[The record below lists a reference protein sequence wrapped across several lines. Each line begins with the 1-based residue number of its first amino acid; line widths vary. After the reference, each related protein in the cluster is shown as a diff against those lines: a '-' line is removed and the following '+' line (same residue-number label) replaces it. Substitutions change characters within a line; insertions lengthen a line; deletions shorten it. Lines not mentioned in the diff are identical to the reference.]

1 MSPDESDSRPGQVV
15 GAKIRAAR
23 RAMKLTQNQLARP
36 DFSVSYISAIERGQI
51 QPSLRALAILA
62 ARLGLST
69 TQLLAEQAADG
80 VVHSHSLHKLL
91 QRQEAIE
98 LVFLEAEVSLQQ
110 GEALQAGEQLQ
121 QIATKNLK
129 RRQQAQLQYLLGWAY
144 LQMAQFEESKNAL
157 LEAARFAKDPGVFSS
172 LNLQIMNMLGNM
184 YAATHNYTEALG
196 SYQQCL
202 DLLASDHQRDPLF
215 MIQVYTNK
223 GECYM
228 RLNQME
234 QAVKMFQQ
242 AAGLTEELASAEQ
255 LRSTYAI
262 MCHYHAKVG
271 EYELAALHGEK
282 CLYLYGQEARLR
294 ARGELYHRI
303 CRAVMDRDQEQAR
316 AFLEAALQ
324 RESEGWDSLSVA
336 SITLNM
342 AAWYL
347 AHDRVAEAKEYAWK
361 AYEGARPF
369 EETIIAAEALL
380 LLGQIAYAE
389 SRDGA
394 GDARFADGLAM
405 LKRLGMREELAEGLV
420 RYAQLLEDRGRPEE
434 ALRYWKQAFEIR
446 QKSTQTGEV
455 AS

>member
-1 MSPDESDSRPGQVV
+1 MSPDESDSRPGRVV

-23 RAMKLTQNQLARP
+23 RAMKLTQSQLARP

-69 TQLLAEQAADG
+69 TQLLAEQTADG

-98 LVFLEAEVSLQQ
+98 LMFLEAEVSLQQ

-172 LNLQIMNMLGNM
+172 MNLQILNMLGSM
-184 YAATHNYTEALG
+184 FAATHNYAEALG
-196 SYQQCL
+196 SYQRCL
-202 DLLASDHQRDPLF
+202 DLLASDQQRNPFF
-215 MIQVYTNK
+215 MIQVYTNM

-228 RLNQME
+228 RLNQLE

-242 AAGLTEELASAEQ
+242 AAGLTGELASTEQ
-255 LRSTYAI
+255 LRSMYASI
-262 MCHYHAKVG
+262 CLYHTNVG
-271 EYELAALHGEK
+271 EYELAALNGEK
-282 CLYLYGQEARLR
+282 CLHLYDQEARLR
-294 ARGELYHRI
+294 GRGELYYRI
-303 CRAVMDRDQEQAR
+303 CRAVMVRDQEQAR
-316 AFLEAALQ
+316 AFLEAALRQ
-324 RESEGWDSLSVA
+324 ESEGWDSLSVA
-336 SITLNM
+336 SITLNL

-347 AHDRVAEAKEYAWK
+347 AHDRVAEAKEYARK
-361 AYEGARPF
+361 AYEGAQPF
-369 EETIIAAEALL
+369 EETIIAAETSL
-380 LLGQIAYAE
+380 LLGQIAYTE
-389 SRDGA
+389 SRDEEG
-394 GDARFADGLAM
+394 GARFADGLAM
-405 LKRLGMREELAEGLV
+405 LERLGLREELAEWLV
-420 RYAQLLEDRGRPEE
+420 RYAQLLEDGGRTEE
-434 ALRYWKQAFEIR
+434 ALRYWKRVVEFR
-446 QKSTQTGEV
+446 QR
-455 AS
+455 

>member
-1 MSPDESDSRPGQVV
+1 MSPDESDSRPGRVV
-15 GAKIRAAR
+15 GAKIRATR
-23 RAMKLTQNQLARP
+23 RALKLTQSQLARP

-69 TQLLAEQAADG
+69 TQLLAEQTTDG
-80 VVHSHSLHKLL
+80 VVHSHTLHKLL
-91 QRQEAIE
+91 QRQEAVE
-98 LVFLEAEVSLQQ
+98 LTFLEAEVSLQQ
-110 GEALQAGEQLQ
+110 GKALQAGEQLQ

-129 RRQQAQLQYLLGWAY
+129 RQQQAQLQYLLGRAY
-144 LQMAQFEESKNAL
+144 LQMAQFEESKHAL

-172 LNLQIMNMLGNM
+172 MNLQIMNMLGNM
-184 YAATHNYTEALG
+184 FVATHNYTEALG
-196 SYQQCL
+196 SYQRCL
-202 DLLASDHQRDPLF
+202 DLLASDQQRNPFF

-228 RLNQME
+228 RLNQLE

-242 AAGLTEELASAEQ
+242 AAGLTGELASAEL
-255 LRSTYAI
+255 LRSVYAG
-262 MCHYHAKVG
+262 MCHYHTTMG
-271 EYELAALHGEK
+271 EYELAVLHGEK
-282 CLYLYGQEARLR
+282 CLHLYGQEARLR

-303 CRAVMDRDQEQAR
+303 CRAVMDRDQEQAQ

-324 RESEGWDSLSVA
+324 RESGGWDGLSVA
-336 SITLNM
+336 SITLNL

-347 AHDRVAEAKEYAWK
+347 VHDRVTEAKEYARK

-369 EETIIAAEALL
+369 EETIIAAETLL

-389 SRDGA
+389 SRDEE

-405 LKRLGMREELAEGLV
+405 LERLGMREELAEWLV
-420 RYAQLLEDRGRPEE
+420 RYAQLLEDGGRTQE
-434 ALRYWKQAFEIR
+434 ALRYWKQLVEFR
-446 QKSTQTGEV
+446 QIGFPS
-455 AS
+455 